1 VAANPEPQ
9 LDKTRPRLLAAGCI
23 LLALSLFLG
32 IVGPR
37 LTASNIPADIAESPG
52 YLDWAALGW
61 IIVAMIVGALA
72 LMCFVAQWVL
82 RSRGTSRARTQGNP
96 PSK

>member
-1 VAANPEPQ
+1 
-9 LDKTRPRLLAAGCI
+9 LYIDKTRPRLLAAGWI

-32 IVGPR
+32 IVAPR
-37 LTASNIPADIAESPG
+37 LTASNIPRDIG
-52 YLDWAALGW
+52 NNIGDLDWISLGW
-61 IIVAMIVGALA
+61 TIVAMIVGALA

-82 RSRGTSRARTQGNP
+82 RPRRTGSAHPPGNP